1 MEKCDLLIL
10 EKEGGKSLKPKFT
23 LHLSEHADEKKFSKW
38 LLSWDQRERE
48 ALSFICTSPIKLF
61 QILDSLCLYFPV
73 SVFVSFVLFLFLF

>member
-38 LLSWDQRERE
+38 LLSWDQRERSSE
-48 ALSFICTSPIKLF
+48 FHLHKSYKTVPNFG
-61 QILDSLCLYFPV
+61 FPTFAFS
-73 SVFVSFVLFLFLF
+73 SVCFC